1 MNRNARMATTL
12 AIGMILAGCGPGA
25 LSSSSPSAAPS
36 GPTLAPPGT
45 SSPAVTDTSSA
56 PGASASPAW
65 ITVAIANPAL
75 DLDIPANW
83 QQLQLAAVDKQLKGQ
98 LPTLTGDVAKAWQYV
113 INLIDTG
120 EARSMFEGPS
130 AIVPFTATVQLVV
143 LTNSDSLEAAVA
155 RQQESDAVLFGGAA
169 RTAVDST
176 LPIGPAISVTIV
188 SQPTG
193 GSPTQDIEYFV
204 RLDGSTI
211 LLLGAAPANDTT
223 FADLMAEM
231 ARSMARG

>member
-1 MNRNARMATTL
+1 MPRAVAL
-12 AIGMILAGCGPGA
+12 VVVLLVAGCTSQAAASQTDQPRPTVPAGA
-25 LSSSSPSAAPS
+25 SASA
-36 GPTLAPPGT
+36 
-45 SSPAVTDTSSA
+45 TDTSSA

-65 ITVAIANPAL
+65 IPVTIKDPAL
-75 DLDIPANW
+75 VLDIPANW
-83 QQLQLAAVDKQLKGQ
+83 QQLPLAAVEQQLKGQ

-130 AIVPFTATVQLVV
+130 AVVPFTATIQLVV
-143 LTNSDSLEAAVA
+143 LTNSDSLAAAVA
-155 RQQESDAVLFGGAA
+155 RQQVSDSVLFGAGAA
-169 RTAVDST
+169 RTTVDST
-176 LPIGPAISVTIV
+176 LPIGPATCVTVV

-211 LLLGAAPANDTT
+211 LLLGAAPADDAT
-223 FADLMAEM
+223 FADLMAHI
-231 ARSMARG
+231 ATSMAGG